1 MILRMR
7 FLTAFLALNITTN
20 LQIRIRD
27 LSVALRVL
35 VAFTSLFIYGASV
48 LALHQDRFHPI
59 SVEGGPAGAA
69 LSHRLLGS
77 PLGLQDS
84 GFAQYLRFQTEGLS
98 AAQFVRRAVEV
109 APNTQSHEYV
119 LAPDGQGVGTIVAW
133 TLAFWFFG
141 LHAHSITYL
150 YLLIIAV
157 SAIAFLVRYP
167 DERMAA
173 VPIFLLSLT
182 LLLVTPVSALPVG
195 VGALIGGSRYYA
207 VVGILP
213 ALHWCFEFLR
223 IEAPPQIRT
232 ATRYRLLAIQIAILG
247 LAVLVRGAPGYLLGP
262 IAASAIFGWWRSR
275 DASSRRRVLLLFFV
289 PMAVLIV
296 GLTIPPRL
304 AFPEFAA
311 QGRLYGL
318 VWHRAFIGFV
328 ENPAWPFPG
337 MREKYDCS
345 AQIPDGLAPGVL
357 DRNGLC
363 VWDAYGPNRTR
374 SMEEVGNELFD
385 GNYEAA
391 LRSIRCPSPIARMTF
406 GTLAGLPT
414 RPTLRSPIRS
424 TRGAWHWRP
433 TRRLHRPTCLSRSR

>member
-1 MILRMR
+1 
-7 FLTAFLALNITTN
+7 
-20 LQIRIRD
+20 
-27 LSVALRVL
+27 
-35 VAFTSLFIYGASV
+35 
-48 LALHQDRFHPI
+48 
-59 SVEGGPAGAA
+59 
-69 LSHRLLGS
+69 
-77 PLGLQDS
+77 
-84 GFAQYLRFQTEGLS
+84 
-98 AAQFVRRAVEV
+98 
-109 APNTQSHEYV
+109 
-119 LAPDGQGVGTIVAW
+119 
-133 TLAFWFFG
+133 
-141 LHAHSITYL
+141 
-150 YLLIIAV
+150 
-157 SAIAFLVRYP
+157 
-167 DERMAA
+167 
-173 VPIFLLSLT
+173 
-182 LLLVTPVSALPVG
+182 
-195 VGALIGGSRYYA
+195 
-207 VVGILP
+207 
-213 ALHWCFEFLR
+213 
-223 IEAPPQIRT
+223 
-232 ATRYRLLAIQIAILG
+232 
-247 LAVLVRGAPGYLLGP
+247 
-262 IAASAIFGWWRSR
+262 
-275 DASSRRRVLLLFFV
+275 
-289 PMAVLIV
+289 MAVLIV